1 MRPHVPPQLIE
12 RAGEWDELHRWERS
26 ELGKDLRR
34 LGLTQGEIRELIPVP
49 KATLS
54 HWCQE
59 VDLTQDQIEAIRA
72 RTGPD
77 ARMGIPVDTQWRRR
91 EEIERIREEA
101 RRFAEAH
108 FYDSFFVAGVVL
120 YWGEGS
126 KTRNDFSL
134 SNSDPAALRVFI
146 AWVQR
151 YLAPNAEFVLSMH
164 LHEGNDE
171 PSARAYWRQATGL
184 ENGEFTKTFIK
195 PKGTGHRKN
204 QLKHGVCR
212 ARMRRCGDAWQAVSV
227 WIDLVREHLVQQPS
241 PPDILTGGGSLAQL
255 GRAGDS

>member
-1 MRPHVPPQLIE
+1 MPPQLIE

-26 ELGKDLRR
+26 ELGKELRR

-54 HWCQE
+54 YWCQE
-59 VDLTQDQIEAIRA
+59 IDLTQNQIEAIRA

-91 EEIERIREEA
+91 EEIGRIREEA

-108 FYDSFFVAGVVL
+108 FYDPFFVAGVVL

-184 ENGEFTKTFIK
+184 KNGEFTKTSSSRRERATVRTSSSTACAELACADAETPGRPCLCGSTLCVSILFNS
-195 PKGTGHRKN
+195 HRP
-204 QLKHGVCR
+204 LI
-212 ARMRRCGDAWQAVSV
+212 S
-227 WIDLVREHLVQQPS
+227 S
-241 PPDILTGGGSLAQL
+241 PAA
-255 GRAGDS
+255 GR